1 MVIALSTVRFARDHR
16 FTAGHL
22 SDYVDGGLAARPRA
36 RVDRHVPGC
45 PECEQALRT
54 LERLLV
60 LLHAQ
65 PSVTAAEHPEIAA
78 DIAAAVRRRLR
89 EPSAS

>member
-1 MVIALSTVRFARDHR
+1 MVIVLSTLRFERDHR

-36 RVDRHVPGC
+36 RVDRHVPDC

-54 LERLLV
+54 LERMLV
-60 LLHAQ
+60 LLHGL
-65 PSVTAAEHPEIAA
+65 PPVSAAEHP

-89 EPSAS
+89 EPSPS